1 MIENQGRFFIYH
13 ATSETTIECNDDRR
27 IIVAALEVDPATVG
41 QYTGLKDK
49 KGRDIYEGDIILF
62 GGICFEISYADGCF
76 WFSNEEETMELHTTV
91 GMGDIEITG
100 NIHDNPDLLK

>member
-1 MIENQGRFFIYH
+1 MWSDN
-13 ATSETTIECNDDRR
+13 NDKVD
-27 IIVAALEVDPATVG
+27 AYGEEFEVDPATVG

-100 NIHDNPDLLK
+100 NIHDNPELLKGE